1 MEEKIDII
9 AEDVKESLGEIK
21 KLSKRSDE
29 LFSKVEFALGSL
41 TNNMDNTDELFINV
55 SKNKSSY
62 FIVLFYINYYYNNYF
77 LGSGKRNRKVDA
89 EKRNVSDK
97 RMFTCS
103 N

>member
-9 AEDVKESLGEIK
+9 AEDVKESLGEIE

-77 LGSGKRNRKVDA
+77 LESGKRNRKVDA
-89 EKRNVSDK
+89 EK
-97 RMFTCS
+97 
-103 N
+103 